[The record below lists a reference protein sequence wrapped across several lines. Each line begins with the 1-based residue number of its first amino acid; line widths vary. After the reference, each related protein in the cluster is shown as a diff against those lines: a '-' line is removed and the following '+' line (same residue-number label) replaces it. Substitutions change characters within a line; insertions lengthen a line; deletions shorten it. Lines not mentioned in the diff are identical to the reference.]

1 MTAQIRVSRSG
12 DTWAAFLKC
21 EDCKIGAIYSPMD
34 SMEYALEV
42 GDDMVMLHDLENH
55 GAGA

>member
-1 MTAQIRVSRSG
+1 MSAQVRVSQSG
-12 DTWAAFLKC
+12 SSWAAFLKC
-21 EDCKIGAIYSPMD
+21 EECNIGAIYSPMD

-55 GAGA
+55 GTEA